1 MKRIIRVITTVIK
14 PITLM
19 ACTLML
25 FGCSMGIS
33 GNERVVHAPEPAK
46 LEIEGSYS
54 YLSVVP
60 LEGTAEISESDY
72 KSLTAYFDTREARVG
87 SEIVKTPEYK
97 VKLVNVFDFLLNR
110 YRLNPSRLNLKDGEM
125 EVYDIS
131 TENKSF
137 YQVFSLE
144 KDMIGIIQGK
154 NFIKLVRSGDAIQTS
169 EKTSGAAPEMDMAFD
184 SSSKGMNYQPKAG
197 VLIGLKSERT
207 EDEGSAYRTL
217 WIYSTGEFQNAYEVR
232 DILFPRKEFMLLS
245 VQRYIE
251 ESKVYESLLIKPAGR
266 QVITENELG
275 TPIVTAERFIDVG
288 FVGNDYIG
296 ITQGTSISNADMSLP
311 YQKILAV
318 DNYTEY
324 RGVNITEIAG
334 EEGMEAL
341 KSSYESES
349 IRDSSIEAMGGSI
362 GNLSESLAMER
373 RNGHWVLT
381 ARLNSAREPAKAYKD
396 ITVSLIPPAKLVTY
410 DELQV
415 SWSRIKE
422 MVPEAKDVINAPGN
436 AFVIVRTPR
445 YLIMFMY
452 DENMNLSAK
461 PAMTI
466 AVDDDEEII
475 MAEWARGDFVDRW
488 TETAAS
494 TGVKVQPEVSV
505 KDN

>member
-1 MKRIIRVITTVIK
+1 MKRSIRIIQI
-14 PITLM
+14 M
-19 ACTLML
+19 ACSLML
-25 FGCSMGIS
+25 FGCSLGIS

-60 LEGTAEISESDY
+60 LEGTAEINEADY
-72 KSLTAYFDTREARVG
+72 RNITAYFDTKEARVG
-87 SEIVKTPEYK
+87 SETVKMPEYK
-97 VKLVNVFDFLLNR
+97 VKLVNIFDYLLNI

-154 NFIKLVRSGDAIQTS
+154 NFIKLVKSGDAVITNDKQA
-169 EKTSGAAPEMDMAFD
+169 SGAPEMEVAFD
-184 SSSKGMNYQPKAG
+184 SSSKGIAYQPKAG
-197 VLIGLKSERT
+197 VLIGLRSERT
-207 EDEGSAYRTL
+207 ETEGSAYRTL
-217 WIYSTGEFQNAYEVR
+217 WIYSNGEFQNAYEIR
-232 DILFPRKEFMLLS
+232 NILFPRKEFMLLS
-245 VQRYIE
+245 VERYVE
-251 ESKVYESLLIKPAGR
+251 ENKVFESLLIKPAGR

-275 TPIVTAERFIDVG
+275 TPHISSERFIDVG

-296 ITQGTSISNADMSLP
+296 IAQGSDFSKADMGLP

-341 KSSYESES
+341 ESSFESES
-349 IRDSSIEAMGGSI
+349 IRDRSIEALGGSM
-362 GNLSESLAMER
+362 GNLAESLAMER
-373 RNGHWVLT
+373 KNGHWVLT
-381 ARLNSAREPAKAYKD
+381 ARLNSAKEPAKDYTD

-452 DENMNLSAK
+452 DENMVLSTK
-461 PAMTI
+461 PVMTI
-466 AVDDDEEII
+466 AVDEDEEII

-494 TGVKVQPEVSV
+494 NGVKVNAEVSSA
-505 KDN
+505 DN

>member
-1 MKRIIRVITTVIK
+1 MKSIIRIIA
-14 PITLM
+14 LM
-19 ACTLML
+19 GCSIVL
-25 FGCSMGIS
+25 FGCSLGIS
-33 GNERVVHAPEPAK
+33 GNERVVNAPEPAK

-72 KSLTAYFDTREARVG
+72 RNLTAYFDTREARVG
-87 SEIVKTPEYK
+87 SEIVKLPEYK

-154 NFIKLVRSGDAIQTS
+154 NFIKLVRSGDAAPTEQ
-169 EKTSGAAPEMDMAFD
+169 KTSGAAPEMDMAFD
-184 SSSKGMNYQPKAG
+184 SSSKAITYQPKAG

-207 EDEGSAYRTL
+207 AEEGSSYRTL
-217 WIYSTGEFQNAYEVR
+217 WIYSTGEYQNAYEVS

-245 VQRYIE
+245 VERYMDDD
-251 ESKVYESLLIKPAGR
+251 KVYESLLIKPVGR

-275 TPIVTAERFIDVG
+275 TPVITAERYIDVG

-296 ITQGTSISNADMSLP
+296 ISQGAGISDRDNSLP

-334 EEGMEAL
+334 VEGMEAL
-341 KSSYESES
+341 GRSYESES
-349 IRDSSIEAMGGSI
+349 IRDSSLQAMGGSI
-362 GNLSESLAMER
+362 GSLAESLAMVR
-373 RNGHWVLT
+373 KNGHWVLT
-381 ARLNSAREPAKAYKD
+381 ARLNSAKEPAKDYSD

-452 DENMNLSAK
+452 DENMNLLTK
-461 PAMTI
+461 PVMTI
-466 AVDDDEEII
+466 ALDEDEEII

-494 TGVKVQPEVSV
+494 AGVKVQPEVSSA
-505 KDN
+505 DN

>member
-1 MKRIIRVITTVIK
+1 MKRPIRIITI
-14 PITLM
+14 M
-19 ACTLML
+19 ACSLML
-25 FGCSMGIS
+25 FGCSLGIS
-33 GNERVVHAPEPAK
+33 GNERVVNAPEPAK

-60 LEGTAEISESDY
+60 LEGTAEINEADY
-72 KSLTAYFDTREARVG
+72 RNLTAYFDTTEARVG
-87 SEIVKTPEYK
+87 SETVKQPEYK
-97 VKLVNVFDFLLNR
+97 VKLVKVFDFLLNR

-154 NFIKLVRSGDAIQTS
+154 NFIKLVRSGDSDPTS
-169 EKTSGAAPEMDMAFD
+169 QKSTGAAPEMELAFD
-184 SSSKGMNYQPKAG
+184 SSSKVISYQPKAG
-197 VLIGLKSERT
+197 VLIGLRSART
-207 EDEGSAYRTL
+207 EDEGSSYRTL
-217 WIYSTGEFQNAYEVR
+217 WIYSTGEYQNAYEVE
-232 DILFPRKEFMLLS
+232 DILFPRREFMLLS
-245 VQRYIE
+245 VERYKDDD
-251 ESKVYESLLIKPAGR
+251 KVFESLLIKPAGR

-275 TPIVTAERFIDVG
+275 TLVITAERYIDVG

-296 ITQGTSISNADMSLP
+296 ISQGTGSDNSLP

-318 DNYTEY
+318 DNYAEY
-324 RGVNITEIAG
+324 KGVNITEIAG
-334 EEGMEAL
+334 VEGMEAL
-341 KSSYESES
+341 ERSYESES
-349 IRDSSIEAMGGSI
+349 IRDSSLQALDGSI
-362 GNLSESLAMER
+362 GNLAESLAMVR
-373 RNGHWVLT
+373 KNGHWVLT
-381 ARLNSAREPAKAYKD
+381 ARLNSAKEPAKDYAD
-396 ITVSLIPPAKLVTY
+396 IAVSLIPPAKLVTY

-452 DENMNLSAK
+452 DEYMNLSAK
-461 PAMTI
+461 PVMTI
-466 AVDDDEEII
+466 AVDEDEEII

-494 TGVKVQPEVSV
+494 AGVRIQPEVSV